1 MTLSSNFL
9 EAKLVILLSTDR
21 IWCLFISTL
30 ALTPYHCTS
39 EEVDHDFRGIQ
50 LLLTRIICQVQ
61 FLLTQ
66 RVDLS

>member
-39 EEVDHDFRGIQ
+39 EEVDHDFRGMQ
-50 LLLTRIICQVQ
+50 
-61 FLLTQ
+61 
-66 RVDLS
+66 